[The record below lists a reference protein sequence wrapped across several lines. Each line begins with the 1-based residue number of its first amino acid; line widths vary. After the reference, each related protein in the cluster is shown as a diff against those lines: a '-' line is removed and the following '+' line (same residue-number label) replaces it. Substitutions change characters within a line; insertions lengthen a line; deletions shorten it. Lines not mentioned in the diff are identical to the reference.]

1 MLRTM
6 WDDVGRIVGDT
17 QDLVGPV
24 SGGLRVEGNER
35 SFGQP
40 GRRFVEDRHGRF
52 KVAGCDIDIDKD
64 LAGGAIILM
73 TVG

>member
-1 MLRTM
+1 MKVM
-6 WDDVGRIVGDT
+6 NAA
-17 QDLVGPV
+17 
-24 SGGLRVEGNER
+24 SGSRVTRG
-35 SFGQP
+35 
-40 GRRFVEDRHGRF
+40 FVEDRHRRF